1 MSSGGPVQLPTSALG
16 QALLAATLLGAS
28 TLTVMSGATIAPAL
42 PAIAEHFKSLP
53 DARFLTQ
60 LSLTVPALFIVLAS
74 PLAGYLADKSGPKPV
89 LAVSAVI
96 YILAGSSGL
105 FLDGLIDILIGRAL
119 LGVSV
124 AGILTA
130 AISLI
135 GGCYEGHRRNRILG
149 WQSAAMSLGG
159 VIYITA
165 GGFLADFGWRLPF
178 AIYAVPV
185 ILLPTLFFLV
195 PDIRERQDAEAREAA
210 GDIPWKLFALAY
222 GAAFVVILAYY
233 VIPVQL
239 PFLLLEIGAPEPS
252 TAALTIACASLTSAV
267 VASLYG
273 RIRQVLSGRA
283 SITLT
288 FLLVGAG
295 LTVVGSAAGLPAVV
309 GGMILSGAG
318 LGLMFPALVGLILED
333 AAPHIRGRASSG
345 LTMAVFL
352 AQFLSPVVMAAVA
365 GGGTAEWFSL
375 AGQGTLAVGAAL
387 VAWFVWIRARRA
399 G

>member
-1 MSSGGPVQLPTSALG
+1 MSSGGPVQLPSSAFG
-16 QALLAATLLGAS
+16 QALLVATLLGAS

-60 LSLTVPALFIVLAS
+60 LSLTMPGLFIVLAS
-74 PLAGYLADKSGPKPV
+74 PLAGYLTDKSGAKPV

-119 LGVSV
+119 LGISV
-124 AGILTA
+124 AGILTG

-135 GGCYEGHRRNRILG
+135 GGCYEGRQRNRVLG

-159 VIYITA
+159 MTYITA
-165 GGFLADFGWRLPF
+165 GGFLAEIGWRLPF

-195 PDIRERQDAEAREAA
+195 PHIRERQDAAARKAA
-210 GDIPWKLFALAY
+210 GGIPWKLFAAAY
-222 GAAFVVILAYY
+222 TAAFAAILAFY

-239 PFLLLEIGAPEPS
+239 PFLLRETGAPGPS
-252 TAALTIACASLTSAV
+252 TAALTIACANLTSAV
-267 VASLYG
+267 IATLYG
-273 RIRQVLSGRA
+273 RIRQILSERT

-288 FLLVGAG
+288 FLLLGAG
-295 LTVVGSAAGLPAVV
+295 LTIVGSAAGLPVIV

-318 LGLMFPALVGLILED
+318 VGLMFPALVGLILED
-333 AAPHIRGRASSG
+333 AAPHIRGRATSG

-352 AQFLSPVVMAAVA
+352 AQFLSPVVMSAVTS
-365 GGGTAEWFSL
+365 GGTAEWFSR

-387 VAWFVWIRARRA
+387 VVHFVWIRARKA

>member
-1 MSSGGPVQLPTSALG
+1 MSSGGPAQLPSSALG
-16 QALLAATLLGAS
+16 QALLVATLLGAS

-53 DARFLTQ
+53 DAQFLTQ
-60 LSLTVPALFIVLAS
+60 LSLTMPGLFIVLAS
-74 PLAGYLADKSGPKPV
+74 PPAGYLADKSGPKPV

-96 YILAGSSGL
+96 YIIAGSAGL
-105 FLDGLIDILIGRAL
+105 FLDGLIDILISRAL

-135 GGCYEGHRRNRILG
+135 GGCYEGPRRNRVLG
-149 WQSAAMSLGG
+149 WQAAAMSLGG

-195 PDIRERQDAEAREAA
+195 PHIRERQDAAAREAA
-210 GDIPWKLFALAY
+210 GDIPWRLFAVAY
-222 GAAFVVILAYY
+222 IAAFAAMVAFY

-239 PFLLLEIGAPEPS
+239 PFLLREIGAPGPS
-252 TAALTIACASLTSAV
+252 TAALTIACASLTSA
-267 VASLYG
+267 AIAALYG
-273 RIRQVLSGRA
+273 RIRQVLSGRTA
-283 SITLT
+283 ITLT
-288 FLLVGAG
+288 FLLLGAG
-295 LTVVGSAAGLPAVV
+295 LTAVGSAAGLPVII

-318 LGLMFPALVGLILED
+318 MGLLFPSLVGLILED

-352 AQFLSPVVMAAVA
+352 AQFLSPVVMTAAA
-365 GGGTAEWFSL
+365 GGGTADWFSR
-375 AGQGTLAVGAAL
+375 AGQGALAVGAAL
-387 VAWFVWIRARRA
+387 VVCFVWIRARRA